1 MLVLYAAY
9 NVWSAPFVS
18 PQSDA
23 MQISSRVNAVLTLGF
38 GFISIEQIAP
48 GSSGAM
54 GVLINVSNAFAFLIM
69 LVLIL
74 GSVP

>member
-1 MLVLYAAY
+1 
-9 NVWSAPFVS
+9 
-18 PQSDA
+18 